1 MWRVQLSL
9 TEKLTLGICC
19 PIFPVSV
26 VDLSGDDSGS
36 ENDDDDDEEAGGDIV
51 VEDDSDE
58 DSGKERGLVQSQNY
72 IEGTVVAPGI
82 GLGAPTKVVLRN

>member
-1 MWRVQLSL
+1 MESLAFTHGGVNVRYLLSY
-9 TEKLTLGICC
+9 
-19 PIFPVSV
+19 FPVSV

-58 DSGKERGLVQSQNY
+58 DSGKERGLVQS
-72 IEGTVVAPGI
+72 
-82 GLGAPTKVVLRN
+82 